1 MWERARANVVLD
13 GRGGAER
20 VEGEG
25 WTRDGERGENG
36 RDEDEGSREGGA
48 TMLERKQM
56 EKKWKNGNEIK
67 SRKQDGSEREWW
79 RA

>member
-1 MWERARANVVLD
+1 MGASESERGSRWE
-13 GRGGAER
+13 GGAER